1 MTASQIA
8 PEPCDEDDPSL
19 ATGAI
24 RPDRQGSRV
33 AALQIALVNVGYDLP
48 VDGRYG
54 PLTESA
60 VVDFQ
65 IRNGLVRRRHR
76 RTSDAASAGDLT

>member
-1 MTASQIA
+1 MTRTTRR
-8 PEPCDEDDPSL
+8 CD
-19 ATGAI
+19 AGTI

-33 AALQIALVNVGYDLP
+33 AALQIALVNVGYDMP

-65 IRNGLVRRRHR
+65 IGNGLIV
-76 RTSDAASAGDLT
+76 DGIAGRQTRGALGI